1 MLLFWT
7 KLFNARCLNVPI
19 LARIYLALGVIFQ
32 SFKLSS
38 PFVDWFD
45 GRNKF
50 LRRERISISNFAVEF
65 LKLHYRDDVENY
77 FQKNEQFSVQGCFK
91 WLTARLR
98 TYPKAPKLNLHT
110 YRAHVPFHSGRVS
123 TAMIREC

>member
-45 GRNKF
+45 ARNKF
-50 LRRERISISNFAVEF
+50 LRPERI
-65 LKLHYRDDVENY
+65 R
-77 FQKNEQFSVQGCFK
+77 GCFK

-110 YRAHVPFHSGRVS
+110 YRAHVSFHSGRVS